1 MNITVN
7 ELDSNVSLDQTA
19 MESVLGGWH
28 NHGGSTTSYT
38 NHRSTGWSSWMNSG
52 IPFTQKRYRD
62 RYRTRVV
69 TTKQHHRDWQF
80 KTTIG
85 IGF

>member
-7 ELDSNVSLDQTA
+7 DLDSNISLDQAA

-28 NHGGSTTSYT
+28 NHSSTTSYT
-38 NHRSTGWSSWMNSG
+38 NYSSTGWSSWMNSG
-52 IPFTQKRYRD
+52 IPFTKKRYRN
-62 RYRTRVV
+62 RYRTKVV
-69 TTKQHHRDWQF
+69 TTKQHQRDWQF
-80 KTTIG
+80 KATIG